1 MIKKRNGA
9 IDFWRFVFAAI
20 LVVFHSSM
28 LDIALIHPGEEY
40 IFPFQLGSLAVEF
53 FLLTSGFLF
62 AKSMNKKKENDIF
75 SWKSTWTFM
84 KGKVMSFYPAY
95 LICLILTFIAV
106 NVTSYICHVE
116 PYLQGL
122 SKTEIIR
129 NLFVNFGKMLYEAT
143 LLRNFGMDF
152 ERLLDQAWYL
162 SAMIL
167 VLLLLYPLY
176 AKNKRRFEYFIA
188 PIIAIGLLGFM
199 FMHGQS
205 LLNPSKK
212 YDLFYKYAFTYK
224 GNVRCMAEIC
234 LGVVCYRVCEW
245 LKKLDF
251 SKLGKVL
258 LAVIELF
265 GYGFAIVYMSVLA
278 RLHLNLF
285 WHRLSIKTVSAL
297 GKDAKVLDLGFGS
310 QFNVVEFV
318 MLFFLAVSVTITF
331 SEKSVISKLF
341 NHKIFTLLGQYSLYP
356 YLLYT
361 IYSTN
366 LPLWIKKWDLA
377 DKLSTDQIVW
387 IYCGLTFVTAA
398 VVMAAHMGVKSLLR
412 RRKTRRLAAQE
423 G

>member
-1 MIKKRNGA
+1 MVKKRNGA

-20 LVVFHSSM
+20 LVLFHSSM
-28 LDIALIHPGEEY
+28 MDIALIHPGEEY
-40 IFPFQLGSLAVEF
+40 IFPFRLGSLAVEF

-62 AKSMNKKKENDIF
+62 AKSMNKKKENDTL

-106 NVTSYICHVE
+106 NVTRYICHVD
-116 PYLQGL
+116 PYLKGL
-122 SKTEIIR
+122 SKTESIR
-129 NLFVNFGKMLYEAT
+129 ELLINFGKMIYEAT
-143 LLRNFGMDF
+143 LLRNFGLDF

-188 PIIAIGLLGFM
+188 PVIAVGLLGFM

-212 YDLFYKYAFTYK
+212 YELFYKYAFTYK
-224 GNVRCMAEIC
+224 GNVRALAEIC

-265 GYGFAIVYMSVLA
+265 GYGFAIVYMHFMANSY
-278 RLHLNLF
+278 LNLF
-285 WHRLSIKTVSAL
+285 WRQLSLKLSPAL
-297 GKDAKVLDLGFGS
+297 GKDVKVIEPGYS
-310 QFNVVEFV
+310 NSFNAVEFV

-331 SEKSVISKLF
+331 SEKSIISKLF
-341 NHKIFTLLGQYSLYP
+341 NHKIFTVLGQYSLYP
-356 YLLYT
+356 YLLYS
-361 IYSTN
+361 IFSEN

-377 DKLSTDQIVW
+377 DKLTTDQIVV
-387 IYCGLTFVTAA
+387 IYCVLTFVTAA
-398 VVMAAHMGVKSLLR
+398 IVMAAHMGVKSLLR
-412 RRKTRRLAAQE
+412 RRKTRRLAARE
-423 G
+423 V